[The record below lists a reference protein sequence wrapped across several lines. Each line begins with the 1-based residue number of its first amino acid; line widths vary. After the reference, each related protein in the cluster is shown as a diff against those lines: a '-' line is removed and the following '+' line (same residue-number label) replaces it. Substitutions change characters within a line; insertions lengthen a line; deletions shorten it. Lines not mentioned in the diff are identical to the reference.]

1 MSWASL
7 LPNRSSILALPLPSL
22 RDRDHSSNCLGC
34 VSIDSLSSLINS
46 EIGGGVGGKYPAD
59 AHGVN

>member
-1 MSWASL
+1 MSQASL
-7 LPNRSSILALPLPSL
+7 LPDRSSFLALPSL
-22 RDRDHSSNCLGC
+22 RDQDHSSNYLGC

-46 EIGGGVGGKYPAD
+46 EIGGGVGEKYPAD